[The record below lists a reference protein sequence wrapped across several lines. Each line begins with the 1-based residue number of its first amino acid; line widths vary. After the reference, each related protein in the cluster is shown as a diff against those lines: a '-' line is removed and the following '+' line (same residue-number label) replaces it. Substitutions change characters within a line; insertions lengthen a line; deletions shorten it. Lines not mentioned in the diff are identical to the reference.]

1 MRLRGRE
8 AASHRAERTNA
19 PSHALNPQSS
29 IPHPRPIPVTPSPR
43 HPVTPSPRHPVTP
56 SLGTPGSP
64 QPATSLGH
72 LATVSQLR
80 KRSRRSNAGRV
91 SELRARER
99 LCVFV
104 RGHEGVLITNALT
117 AYVDKRVLV
126 ITQDGRTIV
135 GTFAGFD
142 QTTNIILSSSTER
155 IYSLEEGVD
164 EQALGL
170 FVVRGDNITLIGE
183 LDEVA
188 DKAVD
193 LSTVRAEPIQE
204 IVH

>member
-29 IPHPRPIPVTPSPR
+29 IPHPRPIPVTPSP
-43 HPVTPSPRHPVTP
+43 VTPSPRHPVTP
-56 SLGTPGSP
+56 SPRHSGPLVHLNPQRLLVISPLYHSSGNGHDGATPVECLSF
-64 QPATSLGH
+64 
-72 LATVSQLR
+72 V
-80 KRSRRSNAGRV
+80 
-91 SELRARER
+91 RER
-99 LCVFV
+99 DCVCF
-104 RGHEGVLITNALT
+104 ALT